1 MELFII
7 EKNKVIA
14 SPEALLIKE
23 FKDIWDSDKSLSK
36 DRAVSELAYVY
47 FTTDYKSIYQSY
59 HEGEIRDNKI
69 KEDIIRDKNW
79 KQSDLITIAIKK
91 YEELQETPTLRM
103 LKGARKAANV
113 ITSYY
118 ENLKED
124 KIDGRTV
131 TSITTSLSK
140 IGEVVDSLDKLEQ
153 QIRRETKGGKS
164 KGDKAINPFEE

>member
-59 HEGEIRDNKI
+59 PEGEIRDNKI

>member
-59 HEGEIRDNKI
+59 PEGEIRDNKI
-69 KEDIIRDKNW
+69 KEDIIRDTKW
-79 KQSDLITIAIKK
+79 KSSDLINKAIKK

-140 IGEVVDSLDKLEQ
+140 IGEVVNSLDKLEQ
-153 QIRRETKGGKS
+153 QIRKETTGGKS
-164 KGDKAINPFEE
+164 KGDREINPFEE

>member
-23 FKDIWDSDKSLSK
+23 FKDIWDSDKSASK

-59 HEGEIRDNKI
+59 PEGEIRDNKI
-69 KEDIIRDKNW
+69 KEDIIRDTKW
-79 KQSDLITIAIKK
+79 KSSELINKAIKK

-118 ENLKED
+118 ENLEED

-164 KGDKAINPFEE
+164 KGDREINPFEE

>member
-23 FKDIWDSDKSLSK
+23 FKDIWDSDKSTSK

-47 FTTDYKSIYQSY
+47 FSTDYKSIYQSY
-59 HEGEIRDNKI
+59 PEGEIRDNKI
-69 KEDIIRDKNW
+69 KEDIIRDTKW
-79 KQSDLITIAIKK
+79 KSSELINKAIKK

-118 ENLKED
+118 ENLEED

-164 KGDKAINPFEE
+164 KGDREINPFEE

>member
-14 SPEALLIKE
+14 SPEALLIKA

-59 HEGEIRDNKI
+59 PEGEIRDNKI

-118 ENLKED
+118 GNLKED

-153 QIRRETKGGKS
+153 QIRRETKGGNLS
-164 KGDKAINPFEE
+164 

>member
-14 SPEALLIKE
+14 SPEALLVKE

-59 HEGEIRDNKI
+59 PEGEIRDNKI

-79 KQSDLITIAIKK
+79 KQPDLITIAIKK